1 MKYNAGKT
9 EEKYHQ
15 NTLGVGQKRGM
26 EALGL
31 EAKTKGSHSV
41 TSTKAQA
48 GRQKDLD
55 IL

>member
-9 EEKYHQ
+9 DEKCHQ
-15 NTLGVGQKRGM
+15 NILGLGQKRGM
-26 EALGL
+26 DALGL

-48 GRQKDLD
+48 GHQKDLD